1 MMTSLCVSFG
11 VVTMTPSTASSA
23 SSSSKEAAAFGTPY
37 SSWNFVRLAS
47 SRLKQL

>member
-1 MMTSLCVSFG
+1 MITSRWVSLG

-23 SSSSKEAAAFGTPY
+23 SSSSYEEAAFGTPY
-37 SSWNFVRLAS
+37 SSWKAVRLAS